1 MSPAT
6 RRPQHRAHGE
16 PGGYLATLGRDLCG
30 NPVGQQ
36 AACRAQGQARAVR
49 QQGSNRPLRDVTV
62 TVYEDQQ
69 VRLKAIVTDEDGS
82 FGLGALKPGTY
93 KVVFQK
99 EGYRKVVREKVVV
112 KTEGGIRLDVE
123 MEESPYEL
131 SPSPFHFFRTDD

>member
-1 MSPAT
+1 MQKTILFLLLSLALGPAMAGT
-6 RRPQHRAHGE
+6 WS
-16 PGGYLATLGRDLCG
+16 ATAGPKVTDQI
-30 NPVGQQ
+30 VG
-36 AACRAQGQARAVR
+36 AVR
-49 QQGSNRPLRDVTV
+49 QSGSNRPLRDVTV

-93 KVVFQK
+93 KLVFQK

-131 SPSPFHFFRTDD
+131 SPSPFHFFRTDE